1 MAKKEKLYQV
11 KKDAING
18 RYEVSYVD
26 CLGKRHSASAYPDG
40 RRKSEIVKELCEQLG
55 LEY

>member
-11 KKDAING
+11 RKDAING

-26 CLGKRHSASAYPDG
+26 CFGKRHSASAYPDG
-40 RRKSEIVKELCEQLG
+40 RRKSAIVKELCERLG

>member
-40 RRKSEIVKELCEQLG
+40 RRKSAIVKELCERLG